1 MRFGNVYEDAQR
13 AAGYAALEFPGTYY
27 LAYRDLPELIAAHVV
42 GWRAL
47 DFGCG
52 TGRSTR
58 FLKRIG
64 FEAIGL
70 DIAEDMLKHARELDP
85 QGDYRLTAVDEVGDV
100 PTNAFDLV
108 TAIFTFDNVA
118 SAEQRVTLLRQL
130 RARLADQGRI
140 INLVS
145 APEIYQHEWA
155 SFTTR
160 DFPEN
165 RQAMSGDVVR
175 IVMIDVPDRRPV
187 EDVLFTDASYREVYR
202 RAGLEVLAVH
212 RPLGRPDEPIAW
224 VTETEIAPWAIYVL
238 GRSAAFG
245 GTEGDDT

>member
-1 MRFGNVYEDAQR
+1 LRFGNVYEDPQR

-42 GWRAL
+42 GRRAL

-64 FEAIGL
+64 FEAVGL

-85 QGDYRLTAVDEVGDV
+85 EGDYRLTADEQLGDL
-100 PTNAFDLV
+100 PANAFDLV
-108 TAIFTFDNVA
+108 TAIFTFDNVP
-118 SAEQRVTLLRQL
+118 SAERKVTLLQQL
-130 RARLADQGRI
+130 GERLAGRGRI

-160 DFPEN
+160 EFLEN
-165 RQAMSGDVVR
+165 RKALSGDVVR
-175 IVMIDVPDRRPV
+175 IVMIDVPDSRPV

-202 RAGLEVLAVH
+202 RAGLDVLAVH

-224 VTETEIAPWAIYVL
+224 VTEREIAPWAIYVL
-238 GRSAAFG
+238 GRSATRPAG
-245 GTEGDDT
+245 